1 MKKELQTAFNPRQY
15 MLSKDFEL
23 YYYNDKNLSRVAPHS
38 HNYYEFYFFLEGDV
52 DLIIDGISHQIKS
65 GDFFL
70 IPPHVKHHLTLR
82 DPKVPYRRF
91 ILWISTEY
99 CGALTQTSTDYIY
112 LMQLVIT
119 TKQHVFHCDTLDF
132 NAIQSMIFQLLEEMN
147 TQRFGRDATLP
158 LQINTLLLYMNRLVH
173 EQVNST
179 SIKGG
184 TSLYVNVMNYISE
197 NLETDLTLEDLAKVF
212 YVSKY
217 HIAHTFKENIGIS
230 VHQFITK
237 KRLQACRNAILDNTS
252 ITKVFEQYGF
262 HDYSNFYRAFKKE
275 YGLSPK
281 EYKETH
287 QLPL

>member
-1 MKKELQTAFNPRQY
+1 MKKNFQTAFSPRQY

-52 DLIIDGISHQIKS
+52 DLIIDGVSHQIKS

-82 DPKVPYRRF
+82 DPEVPYRRF

-99 CGALTQTSTDYIY
+99 CSALAQTSTDYIY

-132 NAIQSMIFQLLEEMN
+132 NVLQSMILQLLEEMN
-147 TQRFGRDATLP
+147 TQRFGRNATLP

-173 EQVNST
+173 ERLNSLGT
-179 SIKGG
+179 KGD
-184 TSLYVNVMNYISE
+184 TSLPVRIMNYISE
-197 NLETDLTLEDLAKVF
+197 NLETDLTLEDLAKIF

-217 HIAHTFKENIGIS
+217 YIAHTFKENIGIS

-252 ITKVFEQYGF
+252 ITNVFEQYGF